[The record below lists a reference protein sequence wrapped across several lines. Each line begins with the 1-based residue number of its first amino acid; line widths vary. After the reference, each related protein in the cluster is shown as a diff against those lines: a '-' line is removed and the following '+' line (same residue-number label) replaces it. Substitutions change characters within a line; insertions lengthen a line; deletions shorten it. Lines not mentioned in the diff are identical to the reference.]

1 LVNCYYSNQCARRA
15 CPRLRHPLGV
25 AYGSRMIKG
34 IKFVNIPVA
43 DQERALAFYTEKL
56 GLTVAT
62 NQPMGPGQRWIELK
76 IPGAETRV
84 SLFTPP
90 GHEARVGTFVPLS
103 LWADDVEGT
112 YETLRARGV
121 EFIAPPKKE
130 QWGTSVIFKDSEGN
144 QLHLGSR

>member
-1 LVNCYYSNQCARRA
+1 
-15 CPRLRHPLGV
+15 
-25 AYGSRMIKG
+25 MIKG

-43 DQERALAFYTEKL
+43 NQERALAFYTETL
-56 GLTVAT
+56 GFAVAT
-62 NQPMGPGQRWIELK
+62 NQPMGSEGQRWIELK

-90 GHEARVGTFVPLS
+90 GHEDRVGTFVPLS
-103 LWADDVEGT
+103 LWADDIQGT

-121 EFIAPPKKE
+121 EFLAAPKKE
-130 QWGTSVIFKDSEGN
+130 PWGTSVIFKDSEGN